1 MKEGRAMKRKPDNQ
15 RAGHPARAA
24 DTRTAGRTAMKEQ
37 TVQEAYKEREEL
49 TADSIKKREK
59 GRFLSLAFLRLSM
72 LF

>member
-1 MKEGRAMKRKPDNQ
+1 MKRKPDNQ

-37 TVQEAYKEREEL
+37 TVQEAYEAYKEREEL

>member
-1 MKEGRAMKRKPDNQ
+1 MLGMKEGRAMKRKPDNQ

-49 TADSIKKREK
+49 TAD
-59 GRFLSLAFLRLSM
+59 
-72 LF
+72 

>member
-1 MKEGRAMKRKPDNQ
+1 MERKANNKRNDKSV
-15 RAGHPARAA
+15 RTA
-24 DTRTAGRTAMKEQ
+24 DARTAGRTAMKEQ